1 MRSRKTV
8 ALWAAAIGYAVAIF
22 VLSSFPVLGP
32 AQETLALVGDK
43 ALHAAEYAGFASLLA
58 LAIATTPSAT
68 IRSWTALIALL
79 GAVVYAA
86 SDVRAYGAGIRS
98 LRHKIAETALRCGW
112 AGSSSINK
120 KNPVDKND
128 EETVPTKK
136 DVQEILNALPAEEI
150 VKRL

>member
-1 MRSRKTV
+1 MRSRRTV

-86 SDVRAYGAGIRS
+86 SDELHQTFVTGRSGDLMDLVADAAGASVAVIVYQAWRWRASRAAPVS
-98 LRHKIAETALRCGW
+98 ETSPR
-112 AGSSSINK
+112 
-120 KNPVDKND
+120 
-128 EETVPTKK
+128 
-136 DVQEILNALPAEEI
+136 
-150 VKRL
+150 